1 MRAIAG
7 LSRGKKVWVNH
18 FYLGLN
24 MSLPL
29 YKKACSKQEQE
40 TLKYWNLLAGCIP
53 FKTFKM
59 VTG

>member
-7 LSRGKKVWVNH
+7 LSRGKKIWVSY

-24 MSLPL
+24 MSLL
-29 YKKACSKQEQE
+29 LCKKACSKEEKE

-53 FKTFKM
+53 FKKFKS